1 MGGERKGRKFST
13 LKKWRRRRRKFSLLC
28 FRRNFRLLWD
38 FYCRP
43 SFLLECSSLPRRGT
57 VRCRSR
63 RNRGSLGCCRN
74 GFLEFLSLLLRR
86 AEFFS
91 AKCIGARHVGC
102 PEAAPNRGSSPSL
115 WVVASAWQVT
125 HRMERRVLWTR
136 EIWKAN
142 IFAPFS
148 LARTQIRCGKKF

>member
-43 SFLLECSSLPRRGT
+43 SFLLECSSLPRRKT

-86 AEFFS
+86 RGILLCKMHRSQTCWLSGGCTKPWFFFLPLGCC
-91 AKCIGARHVGC
+91 KCVAGNTKDG
-102 PEAAPNRGSSPSL
+102 EKSSL
-115 WVVASAWQVT
+115 D
-125 HRMERRVLWTR
+125 EK
-136 EIWKAN
+136 IWKAN